1 MDFLL
6 IYSVAV
12 INLPI
17 STINTAGIAIPIKGT
32 KIEGSRV
39 ERSDGINLLNIFKYS
54 NIYLRKNVTFITG

>member
-1 MDFLL
+1 M
-6 IYSVAV
+6 
-12 INLPI
+12 NLPI
-17 STINTAGIAIPIKGT
+17 STMNTAGIAIPIKGT